1 MLVVPRLK
9 QAARRSKQSDT
20 TPTLMSCDAHQN
32 VVQLA
37 YCNTMKRFSCIY
49 LYELLNMQWAQPFV
63 SSWRVHH
70 KIPCIASRMRWP
82 IAGPWRR
89 LYRTGCGIR
98 FFFALAAGWVFS
110 PPRSCR
116 IHCKVND
123 KNSLPLMRRC
133 DSSSR
138 RHPYCCYWKMHKML
152 LAILPHPTEA
162 VGLEAVITLR
172 VIAISHTFW
181 VLETSRDSGSSQ
193 IRMIFYSWFILAY

>member
-98 FFFALAAGWVFS
+98 FFSLWPRVGCFLRRGVAGYIARWTTKT
-110 PPRSCR
+110 PCRSWE
-116 IHCKVND
+116 D
-123 KNSLPLMRRC
+123 ATLPAGGTLTAVTGRC
-133 DSSSR
+133 TR
-138 RHPYCCYWKMHKML
+138 C
-152 LAILPHPTEA
+152 
-162 VGLEAVITLR
+162 
-172 VIAISHTFW
+172 F
-181 VLETSRDSGSSQ
+181 
-193 IRMIFYSWFILAY
+193 